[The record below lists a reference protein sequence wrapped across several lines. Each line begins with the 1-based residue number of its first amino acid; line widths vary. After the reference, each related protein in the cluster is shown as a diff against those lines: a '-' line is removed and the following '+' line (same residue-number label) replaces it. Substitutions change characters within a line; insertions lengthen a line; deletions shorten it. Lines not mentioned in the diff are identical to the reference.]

1 MTGRNNNKPVGQ
13 VEEIRKMARRKRQS
27 NNNQLKNLIEDQ
39 QELFGI
45 RIMMKERLFYSF
57 FKNGRLEKRRQND
70 WTTTTEKW

>member
-13 VEEIRKMARRKRQS
+13 VEEIRKMARSKRQS

-45 RIMMKERLFYSF
+45 RIMMKER
-57 FKNGRLEKRRQND
+57 
-70 WTTTTEKW
+70 